1 MISIKNLIS
10 DLSDIPTGWPFEHYL
25 GLSETLDGQDVKIR
39 SIVNTRERTPSMCIY
54 LNATTGRYCFKDF
67 SSGNGCVSVAS
78 KNYFW
83 TYTGTICYENYS
95 RL

>member
-10 DLSDIPTGWPFEHYL
+10 DLKDIPTGWPFEHYL

-67 SSGNGCVSVAS
+67 SSGNGGDSVELV
-78 KNYFW
+78 KILFGL
-83 TYTGTICYENYS
+83 TRG
-95 RL
+95 